1 MEAVENNLA
10 KKLNHYRHLIQEV
23 LNQYGSVKP
32 ANGDISVYT
41 CFDREQ
47 DHYQVF
53 HAGWNRHS
61 RIFGPLIH
69 IDILNN
75 KIWIQYDGTEVGIA
89 NELVDLGVPK
99 EDIVLAYHAPI
110 MRQYDGFAV
119 V

>member
-1 MEAVENNLA
+1 MENLEKNLE
-10 KKLNHYRHLIQEV
+10 KKLDRYRHLIQEV

-32 ANGDISVYT
+32 SNGDIYVYT
-41 CFDREQ
+41 CFDLQQ

-53 HAGWNRHS
+53 HAGWNRHT

-69 IDILNN
+69 IDILNQ

-89 NELVDLGVPK
+89 NELVELGIPK
-99 EDIVLAYHAPI
+99 EVIVLGYHAPI